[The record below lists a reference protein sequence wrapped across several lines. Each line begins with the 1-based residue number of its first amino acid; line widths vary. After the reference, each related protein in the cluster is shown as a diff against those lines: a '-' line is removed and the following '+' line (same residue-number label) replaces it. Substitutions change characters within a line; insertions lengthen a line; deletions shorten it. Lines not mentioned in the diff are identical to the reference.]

1 MFSND
6 NDVFGYSQYLKLKI
20 GDFVSWTELPT
31 EKIIITPD
39 KIKKFGVISHLYI
52 AHRGDRRVAIA
63 RVVPFNDSAREKDI
77 LVISL
82 QIVQKTKESL
92 IL

>member
-6 NDVFGYSQYLKLKI
+6 NDIFGYYQYVKLKI
-20 GDFVSWTELPT
+20 GDFVSWTELPN
-31 EKIIITPD
+31 EKGIILPD
-39 KIKKFGVISHLYI
+39 KTKKFGVISHLYI

-63 RVVPFNDSAREKDI
+63 RVIPFSEEVKEKDV

-92 IL
+92 IV